1 MRAARRNKSLS
12 LIVAAALLAAVGLT
26 ATNARANG
34 RFPESQRL
42 LEHPTDPNRLYL
54 TATYGLL
61 VTEDRGRNW
70 FYVCEL
76 AFALKFLQGDP
87 LLEVFPDGSMLAG
100 IYDTANLSSDCGCTW
115 RTVLGESATQFV
127 LDVATD
133 ASGKVLA
140 LLRDDTVSPSTLFVM
155 ESSDRG
161 KTWVKISDLPAAVT
175 DGYTIDVA
183 PSDPSR
189 LYVSAFVL
197 GRNIGVL
204 LASRDRGQTWE
215 QADIPGTSGSI
226 KPFIAAVH
234 PSNRDRIFVRTDNWE
249 GTGAFAAQDGLLH
262 SGDGGKTWTE
272 VLHRE
277 AKLFGFALSPD
288 GNTVLAGYGDPFEAA
303 GRSTNSDDFGVYKAS
318 TQDFAF
324 EKIFATTVACLRW
337 TATGVYVCTVP
348 LDPSTQALAL
358 GFAPN
363 ADFTLATKDPF
374 TSLLDLRNVRG
385 PLGCVA
391 ATCNETW
398 SAGTAGTPPIC
409 QVLQARCDPDTSAN
423 NLTCGNVGGTG
434 GMGGSGGDASGLGG
448 GDGGMKPGG
457 GSSGCSCRAA
467 GDSRAPDWAWT
478 GLALLTFGCVARRR
492 RYRGRHGFRGMPT
505 QSLAGSSV
513 KSWRT

>member
-1 MRAARRNKSLS
+1 M
-12 LIVAAALLAAVGLT
+12 LAAVGLT

>member
-1 MRAARRNKSLS
+1 M
-12 LIVAAALLAAVGLT
+12 
-26 ATNARANG
+26 
-34 RFPESQRL
+34 
-42 LEHPTDPNRLYL
+42 LEHPSDPNRLYL

-70 FYVCEL
+70 SYVCEL

-100 IYDTANLSSDCGCTW
+100 IYETANLSSDCGCSW
-115 RTVLGESATQFV
+115 RTVLGESAGQFV

-133 ASGKVLA
+133 SGGKVLA
-140 LLRDDTVSPSTLFVM
+140 LMRDDMSTPSRVFVM

-161 KTWVKISDLPAAVT
+161 KTWVNVSDLPAAVT

-189 LYVSAFVL
+189 VYVSAFVRD
-197 GRNIGVL
+197 RNVGVL
-204 LASRDRGQTWE
+204 LASKDRGQTWD
-215 QADIPGTSGSI
+215 QADIPGTDGSI

-234 PSNRDRIFVRTDNWE
+234 PSNKDRIFVRVDNWE
-249 GTGAFAAQDGLLH
+249 GTGEFAAQDGLLH
-262 SGDGGKTWTE
+262 SADGGKTWTE
-272 VLHRE
+272 VFHRE

-288 GNTVLAGYGDPFEAA
+288 GNTVLAGYGDPYEAA
-303 GRSTNSDDFGVYKAS
+303 GRSTNTDDFGVYKAS

-324 EKIFATTVACLRW
+324 EKIFSTTVACLRW

-348 LDPSTQALAL
+348 LDPASQPLAV

-363 ADFTLATKDPF
+363 ANFTLATKDPF

-398 SAGTAGTPPIC
+398 TAGTAGTPPIC
-409 QVLQARCDPDTSAN
+409 QVLQANCDPDTSAN
-423 NLTCGNVGGTG
+423 NLSCGGVGGTG
-434 GMGGSGGDASGLGG
+434 GTGGGGDASGLGG
-448 GDGGMKPGG
+448 ADGGVKPGA
-457 GSSGCSCRAA
+457 GSSGCGCLAA
-467 GDSRAPDWAWT
+467 GDSRAPAWEWI
-478 GLALLTFGCVARRR
+478 GVALGAFAFVGRRR
-492 RYRGRHGFRGMPT
+492 RRHGFRGMPT

-513 KSWRT
+513 KSWRA

>member
-1 MRAARRNKSLS
+1 LRAARRNKSLS